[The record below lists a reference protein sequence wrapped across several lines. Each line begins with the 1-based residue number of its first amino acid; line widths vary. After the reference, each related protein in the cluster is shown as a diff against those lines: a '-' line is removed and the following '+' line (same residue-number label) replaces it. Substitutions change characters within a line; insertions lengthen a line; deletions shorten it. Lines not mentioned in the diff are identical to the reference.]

1 MPEENRQ
8 KKEPSFVKKVW
19 IVGLIFSLIATTL
32 LIFEATFDMVI
43 LVLAGALIACYFRGL
58 SELIQKKLDWN
69 STVSLAISV
78 IGSFLIIGGIFFL
91 IGATVSSQAEQ
102 MQESIPELLDKA
114 EQKLHASAVGQE
126 IIQQVR
132 NIKTSD
138 EFSTFISDFFETTL
152 GGITNIYIVIL
163 IGIFFTVAPTIY
175 VDGIIQL
182 VPPKNRD
189 KAGALM
195 HRLGSGLKRWLAG
208 KFIAMLAVF
217 ILTAV
222 GLVILDIPMWL
233 TLAVLAGLLN
243 FIPNFGPLASAL
255 PALLVGLADGLN
267 TALLIAGLY
276 VVIQVFES
284 SFITPKAQQRLI
296 QIPPALIILAQVFVG
311 ALTGIWGIIFA
322 TPLVL
327 IIIIIVEELYVK
339 PMNKES
345 EVEG

>member
-1 MPEENRQ
+1 MPEENIP

-32 LIFEATFDMVI
+32 LIFEATFDMLI

-58 SELIQKKLDWN
+58 SELIQKKLKRN
-69 STVSLAISV
+69 STISLAISV

-91 IGATVSSQAEQ
+91 IGTTVSTQAEQ

-114 EQKLHASAVGQE
+114 DQKLHASAVGQE
-126 IIQQVR
+126 VIQQVR
-132 NIKTSD
+132 NIKTSA
-138 EFSTFISDFFETTL
+138 EFSTFISNFFETTL

-163 IGIFFTVAPTIY
+163 IGIFFTIAPTIY

-189 KAGALM
+189 KAEGVM
-195 HRLGSGLKRWLAG
+195 HRLGSGLKKWLAG
-208 KFIAMLAVF
+208 KFIAMFAVF
-217 ILTAV
+217 VLTAI
-222 GLVILDIPMWL
+222 GLIILGVPMWL
-233 TLAVLAGLLN
+233 SLAVLAGLLN
-243 FIPNFGPLASAL
+243 FIPNFGPLAAAL

-339 PMNKES
+339 PMNRKNEIES
-345 EVEG
+345 